1 MGHLYIQFPSEKL
14 RMSLSRVLVFLLL
27 IAAAVT
33 AVVLLNSDP
42 DPVDPGE
49 NSRKEA
55 AKAGSGGGDTQKS
68 NDGKGSDKTTGGENR
83 EIVRG
88 EGGKVEPK
96 GDGLIALSGRLLFAN
111 GSPAE
116 ADLSFVENLFG
127 PGAIVMPREPGSKS
141 EPAKVA
147 ARSDAEGR
155 FSMRVMP
162 RKAGTLQIV
171 GEDVVIAD
179 ANFGVGMSVK
189 VGAEG
194 KDLGDITVARA
205 ATVVGQVVAGGRG
218 VEGVEIAYGRS
229 PASVVGGLFTTKRTK
244 TDAEGRFTIRGL
256 VPGKIRMDTRSP
268 QFLPLH
274 HEIEVAEGQRMT
286 GVLMKLRQG
295 GVITGTV
302 VDDLGQPVDGAL
314 VSAARSRKLGPGVE
328 FSGYSR
334 GESTKTDSSGQ
345 FRLAG
350 LAEAS
355 VELRAN
361 KKGFVSAREPAAK
374 AGQSNVVMKLD
385 RLGNVSGVLVDE
397 KGKGIAGS
405 DVSVLG
411 ARMSGFV
418 LFRNQ
423 TDAEGKFVIEGV
435 APGSGT
441 VVANGGVH
449 LEAREDVEVRP
460 GEMTQGVRLTA
471 RRGSALTVTVLD
483 EKGMP
488 VVGAEVTA
496 ATPGSSGSIGNWRSG
511 GSRRVARSIRR
522 EQRNGRTVTAIDGDS
537 EELGSAKT
545 DENGVAV
552 LRGLPA
558 GEAKIVARHKELAL
572 VEPGKTDIPD
582 GGEVA
587 SKLAMQRGGFVK
599 LSVVDSQGRALGEK
613 SLSVIGP
620 LLGGEDEP
628 ARALHK
634 AGAEGR
640 VTVGPLATGSYK
652 AAVAADMAVRS
663 MGGGVS
669 FSMPGESND
678 LKDSI
683 MPFVVKASET
693 TKVELV
699 MPVLTVV
706 KGTVRDAEGL
716 VEAAEVDLVPEGEA
730 RIPMLGRYRT
740 LTDRLGEFELKGL
753 ASGKYTLHY
762 NRKGAVV
769 PAEKEVILVKNQ
781 PELNEDLTLAGA
793 VVKLRLKD
801 AAEGFGV
808 EEAKVSLAKYREPQ
822 AGQAAPRTRG
832 IMMIGLSMD
841 SGSGGG
847 PSTFRMSSGNAN
859 IETDENGRAEIPGVP
874 PGKYTLTIQHPE
886 YAKVTKIV
894 DVVGDQV
901 KDVGDIAATAGC
913 KVRGKIQHE
922 GKPGP
927 LNLVNVEIRN
937 DSGFRDATMSRDGTF
952 RFTGLKAG
960 TYKVRAQAIGEE
972 DWGPVKTIE
981 VNPDRPARVTVVVPK

>member
-1 MGHLYIQFPSEKL
+1 
-14 RMSLSRVLVFLLL
+14 MSLNRALVFLLL

-42 DPVDPGE
+42 DPDPVDPGE
-49 NSRKEA
+49 NSQKEA
-55 AKAGSGGGDTQKS
+55 AKTGSGGGDTQKS

-127 PGAIVMPREPGSKS
+127 PGAIVMLREPGSKS

-155 FSMRVMP
+155 FSMRVTP

-171 GEDVVIAD
+171 GEDVVIVD

-218 VEGVEIAYGRS
+218 VEGVEIVYGRS
-229 PASVVGGLFTTKRTK
+229 PAPVVSGLFTDKRTK

-268 QFLPLH
+268 EFMPLH

-302 VDDLGQPVDGAL
+302 VDDLGQPVEGAL
-314 VSAARSRKLGPGVE
+314 VSAARSRKLGTGVE
-328 FSGYSR
+328 YSGYSR

-405 DVSVLG
+405 DVSVQG
-411 ARMSGFV
+411 ARTSGLM

-423 TDAEGKFVIEGV
+423 NGAKTDAEGKFVIEGV

-441 VVANGGVH
+441 VVANGGAH

-460 GEMTQGVRLTA
+460 GEMTKGVRLTA
-471 RRGSALTVTVLD
+471 RLGSTLTVTVLD

-511 GSRRVARSIRR
+511 GSRRVTRSIRR
-522 EQRNGRTVTAIDGDS
+522 ERRNGRTVTVIDGDS

-558 GEAKIVARHKELAL
+558 GEAKIVAKHKELAL

-587 SKLAMQRGGFVK
+587 SKLAMQRGGFVE

-628 ARALHK
+628 ARAPHK

-640 VTVGPLATGSYK
+640 VTVGPLAPGSYK

-663 MGGGVS
+663 MGVGVS
-669 FSMPGESND
+669 FSMLGESND
-678 LKDSI
+678 LKNSI

-716 VEAAEVDLVPEGEA
+716 VEAAEVELVPEGEV
-730 RIPMLGRYRT
+730 RMPMLGRYKTR
-740 LTDRLGEFELKGL
+740 TDRLGEFELKGL

-769 PAEKEVILVKNQ
+769 PAEKEVILMKNQ

-822 AGQAAPRTRG
+822 AGQAAPRTRR
-832 IMMIGLSMD
+832 IMMIGLSVD

-859 IETDENGRAEIPGVP
+859 IETDEHGRAEIPGVP

-960 TYKVRAQAIGEE
+960 TYKVRARAIEE
-972 DWGPVKTIE
+972 VSWGPEKIIE
-981 VNPDRPARVTVVVPK
+981 ANPDRPARVTVVVPK